1 MGNFIHIV
9 LSGVQIINDTLPA
22 LVKLRDSGKAST
34 QIVSLPRAAAGVLTL
49 FCRVLADCTVAVMS
63 EDLTS
68 LAIAIRLLSDELASP
83 NKAF

>member
-1 MGNFIHIV
+1 MGNLKNIM

-34 QIVSLPRAAAGVLTL
+34 QNNLIPRAAAGVLTP
-49 FCRVLADCTVAVMS
+49 FCRVLVDCSVAVMF

-68 LAIAIRLLSDELASP
+68 MTIAIRLLSDELASL
-83 NKAF
+83 NKAS